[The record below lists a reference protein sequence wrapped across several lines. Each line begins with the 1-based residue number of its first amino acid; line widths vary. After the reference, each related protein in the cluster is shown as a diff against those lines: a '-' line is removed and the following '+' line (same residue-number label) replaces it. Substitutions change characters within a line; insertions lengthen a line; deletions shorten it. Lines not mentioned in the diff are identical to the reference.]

1 MRACAARRAHAAAA
15 ALSEAEVVIFATLA
29 GPGRDGSLLV
39 VGSDRQRA
47 ASAGAEC
54 PTLQYL
60 LDHWDAHYPRLQR
73 LVAALEAGRAPGAFS
88 IDIRA
93 LLAPL
98 PRAYAF
104 LDGSAYPHHMS
115 VIRQVRGARM
125 PDDFLEKPLMYQG
138 CSDPFLAPTAAIV
151 LREDASYGID
161 IEAEVV
167 IITGDVPQG
176 ISAEEAPGYV
186 RLLGL
191 LNDVSLR
198 GLIPDEIGR
207 GFGFLQGKS
216 PSAMGPFVVTP
227 DEVGELWDGRLL
239 SGRYQCDIRGTRI
252 GDLEPGEDAVF
263 NYADLIAHAAKT
275 RELPAGTV
283 IGAGALANADRER
296 GCGCIAEL
304 RAREHLASG
313 APQTDYLH
321 FGDTLRLEMF
331 DREGR
336 SIFGAIEQTVERWP
350 GQPRSATRP
359 LVGRS
364 DAAKASA
371 SAMSN
376 E

>member
-1 MRACAARRAHAAAA
+1 M
-15 ALSEAEVVIFATLA
+15 IFATLE
-29 GPGRDGSLLV
+29 GQGRDGTLLV
-39 VGSDRQRA
+39 VSADRRRGLA
-47 ASAGAEC
+47 AGADC

-60 LDHWDAHYPRLQR
+60 LDHWDAHAPRLQQ
-73 LVAALEAGRAPGAFS
+73 LALELDAGRAPGAFS
-88 IDIRA
+88 IEVDA

-115 VIRQVRGARM
+115 VIRQVRGAQM
-125 PDDFLEKPLMYQG
+125 PDNFLEKPLMYQG
-138 CSDPFLAPTAAIV
+138 CSDPFLAPTAPIV
-151 LREDASYGID
+151 LREDISYGID

-167 IITGDVPQG
+167 VITGDVPQG

-216 PSAMGPFVVTP
+216 PSALGPFVVTP
-227 DEVGELWDGRLL
+227 DEVGALWDGKLL
-239 SGRYQCDIRGTRI
+239 SGQYQCDIRGVRI

-263 NYADLIAHAAKT
+263 DYADLIAHAAKT

-283 IGAGALANADRER
+283 IGAGALANADRDR

-304 RAREHLASG
+304 RAREHLATG
-313 APQTDYLH
+313 APKTDYLH
-321 FGDTLRLEMF
+321 FGDSLRLEMF

-336 SIFGAIEQTVERWP
+336 SIFGAIQQVVERWP
-350 GQPRSATRP
+350 GRPRSRANRTPIRTDDTLTAAT
-359 LVGRS
+359 
-364 DAAKASA
+364 AAP
-371 SAMSN
+371 
-376 E
+376 

>member
-1 MRACAARRAHAAAA
+1 M
-15 ALSEAEVVIFATLA
+15 IFATLA
-29 GPGRDGSLLV
+29 GRGRDGSLLLV
-39 VGSDRQRA
+39 SRDRLRA
-47 ASAGAEC
+47 VSAGDES
-54 PTLQYL
+54 PTLQHL
-60 LDHWDAHYPRLQR
+60 LDQWDVQQPRLRR
-73 LVAALEAGRAPGAFS
+73 LAAELEAGRAPRIFPIQLHS
-88 IDIRA
+88 

-125 PDDFLEKPLMYQG
+125 PDNFLEKPLMYQG

-161 IEAEVV
+161 IEAEIVV
-167 IITGDVPQG
+167 ITGDVPQG
-176 ISAEEAPGYV
+176 TSAEEAPGYV

-216 PSAMGPFVVTP
+216 PSALGPFVVTP
-227 DEVGELWDGRLL
+227 DEVGDLWDGKLL

-252 GDLEPGEDAVF
+252 GDLEPGDDAVF

-275 RELPAGTV
+275 RDLPAGTV
-283 IGAGALANADRER
+283 IGAGALANADRDR

-304 RAREHLASG
+304 RAREHLATG

-321 FGDTLRLEMF
+321 FGDKLRLEMF

-336 SIFGAIEQTVERWP
+336 SIFGAIEQVVERWP
-350 GQPRSATRP
+350 GSSRSLPGSSAPRHPRRE
-359 LVGRS
+359 LVG
-364 DAAKASA
+364 DQP
-371 SAMSN
+371 
-376 E
+376 

>member
-1 MRACAARRAHAAAA
+1 M
-15 ALSEAEVVIFATLA
+15 IFATLS
-29 GPGRDGSLLV
+29 GHGRDGSLLV
-39 VGSDRQRA
+39 VSTDRQHA
-47 ASAGAEC
+47 VKAGAEC

-60 LDHWDAHYPRLQR
+60 LDHWEAQYPRLRR
-73 LVAALEAGRAPGAFS
+73 LLAELEAGHAPGAFS
-88 IDIRA
+88 VDVHA

-125 PDDFLEKPLMYQG
+125 PDNFLEKPLMYQG

-151 LREDASYGID
+151 LREDTSYGID

-167 IITGDVPQG
+167 VITGDVPQG

-216 PSAMGPFVVTP
+216 PSALGPFVVTP
-227 DEVGELWDGRLL
+227 DEVGDLWDGKLL

-275 RELPAGTV
+275 RDLPAGTV

-313 APQTDYLH
+313 APRTDYLH

-331 DREGR
+331 DRHGR

-350 GQPRSATRP
+350 GQPKSMAGALAGRSAT
-359 LVGRS
+359 GT
-364 DAAKASA
+364 ATA
-371 SAMSN
+371 SAMSH